1 MDLEKVL
8 DQLRDELQ
16 NLKMAI
22 TSLERLQQ
30 AGRRR
35 GRPPA
40 WLAEAP
46 KAGLRSKRKRSKPDK
61 SSDTTAE

>member
-8 DQLRDELQ
+8 DQLREELQ

-30 AGRRR
+30 TGRRR

-40 WLAEAP
+40 WLGSITKQERRAKP
-46 KAGLRSKRKRSKPDK
+46 KRSKPDK
-61 SSDTTAE
+61 SVDFDAE